1 MEEPVSTYAPIST
14 YTPVST
20 YMIDGVLSARPMVQA
35 EAAEAELFEAQQSA
49 KWAKIIA
56 AVIFVIALMLIPTF
70 FVDDDQYQKRSSKVV
85 AQAKG
90 AG

>member
-1 MEEPVSTYAPIST
+1 MGELVSIYAF
-14 YTPVST
+14 
-20 YMIDGVLSARPMVQA
+20 DGVPAARPIAQA
-35 EAAEAELFEAQQSA
+35 ETSEAELFAAQQSA

-56 AVIFVIALMLIPTF
+56 AVIFIIAIMLIPTF

-85 AQAKG
+85 AQTKG

>member
-1 MEEPVSTYAPIST
+1 MSELLSIYS
-14 YTPVST
+14 
-20 YMIDGVLSARPMVQA
+20 IDPTQTGKLRALRQA
-35 EAAEAELFEAQQSA
+35 EVQEAKASEEGA

-56 AVIFVIALMLIPTF
+56 LLIFIIALLMIPTF
-70 FVDDDQYQKRSSKVV
+70 AVDEDQHQSHSSTVT

>member
-1 MEEPVSTYAPIST
+1 MGELVSTYT
-14 YTPVST
+14 
-20 YMIDGVLSARPMVQA
+20 IDGAPTARLMTQA
-35 EAAEAELFEAQQSA
+35 EAEEAEPLEDQQSA

-56 AVIFVIALMLIPTF
+56 AVIFIIAIMLIPTF
-70 FVDDDQYQKRSSKVV
+70 FVDDDQYQKHSSKVV

>member
-1 MEEPVSTYAPIST
+1 MGDLVSTYA
-14 YTPVST
+14 
-20 YMIDGVLSARPMVQA
+20 IDGALSARPIVQA
-35 EAAEAELFEAQQSA
+35 EASEAELFAAQQSA

-56 AVIFVIALMLIPTF
+56 AVIFVIAIMLIPTF

-85 AQAKG
+85 VQTKG